1 MTTWV
6 WWWQQYAQGAIDA
19 YAARVGAGQ
28 RRAADA
34 ADSGQGGGHVDGQ

>member
-19 YAARVGAGQ
+19 YAAPLVPVSAALLIPPMPARVEAT
-28 RRAADA
+28 
-34 ADSGQGGGHVDGQ
+34 